1 MHTEAATP
9 GDHTE
14 PLVSQCRQRPPV
26 ESATSRTPELAQM
39 FSCYFIINT
48 AINVDISCEKEIIL
62 KLLS

>member
-14 PLVSQCRQRPPV
+14 LWISQCRQRAPV
-26 ESATSRTPELAQM
+26 DFATSRTPELAQM